1 MFAEFA
7 CGLDTLSDIESAISS
22 ETADDSDHSL
32 FIILSV
38 VKEPIQ
44 TGRDICKEWDELFDT
59 IEGSSNTHTCHAP
72 SSQQVVGDESLGTEE
87 GIAYLRRSIGN
98 WNAESKWTS
107 CDKES
112 ACQPCNGSYQSSNEV
127 ERSIYFLTTIFCL

>member
-44 TGRDICKEWDELFDT
+44 TARDICKEWDELFDT
-59 IEGSSNTHTCHAP
+59 IEGSSNTHTYHAP
-72 SSQQVVGDESLGTEE
+72 SSQQVVGDESSGTEE
-87 GIAYLRRSIGN
+87 GIAYLRKSIGN
-98 WNAESKWTS
+98 QV
-107 CDKES
+107 DI
-112 ACQPCNGSYQSSNEV
+112 V
-127 ERSIYFLTTIFCL
+127 

>member
-1 MFAEFA
+1 MCGGYIIIENGDICCVLRQSLRVFAEFA

-44 TGRDICKEWDELFDT
+44 TARDICKEWDELFDT
-59 IEGSSNTHTCHAP
+59 IEGSSNTHAYHAP
-72 SSQQVVGDESLGTEE
+72 SSQQVGHGFISAEGSL
-87 GIAYLRRSIGN
+87 
-98 WNAESKWTS
+98 
-107 CDKES
+107 C
-112 ACQPCNGSYQSSNEV
+112 SSGHL
-127 ERSIYFLTTIFCL
+127 IFLAVLCKITWSELVHCLQTAR